1 MGNPPPTT
9 PVTPIGDYRRKQSLA
24 ETFAAAPDI
33 SRLRIFAYGS
43 LMWSPCFEFI
53 GRSRGTLHGYHR
65 GFSIWSVHARGSPE
79 NPGLGFALQE
89 MSDARCDGMVFS
101 LPKNVSQ
108 QDLIPLWE
116 REMWTETYTP
126 TWVWVNV
133 EGVKVQALTFVVS
146 TDHMQYAGN
155 LPLEIKASY
164 IARASGKYGTCYDY
178 LSETVKVMRDYG
190 VRDPEMENLLAAV
203 DELIC

>member
-1 MGNPPPTT
+1 MAELEA
-9 PVTPIGDYRRKQSLA
+9 RFRKS
-24 ETFAAAPDI
+24 
-33 SRLRIFAYGS
+33 
-43 LMWSPCFEFI
+43 
-53 GRSRGTLHGYHR
+53 
-65 GFSIWSVHARGSPE
+65 
-79 NPGLGFALQE
+79 ALEE

-101 LPKNVSQ
+101 LPKNVSE

-126 TWVWVNV
+126 TWVWVNM
-133 EGVKVQALTFVVS
+133 EGMKVQALTFVVS

-155 LPLEIKASY
+155 LPLEIKARY